1 MTIQQIVFVILNN
14 MKIFEIPKAD
24 LQKIIS
30 IFNREIGRFVFF
42 VFVLFFDGL
51 WFAENV
57 TNSQFLIN
65 ILMLAGF
72 FKMYFRSTPRV
83 KELMIYAV
91 ILGFGGEYLFSRVLG
106 MYTYR
111 LENVPLYVPIGHA
124 ALYGR
129 IFMFSKASVVR
140 KYSKAIEQFFAISIV
155 IFATVYLVFFNDVFG
170 FLMTLGV
177 FLLLWKRPKDRLF
190 FYSMYIL
197 VAILEIGGPAFGA
210 WKWPDTAFGVFD
222 FLPSNNAPSGISL
235 FYFLLDIGCFV
246 LYTLRNKIAW
256 KRVKNI
262 RKIRKVKV

>member
-1 MTIQQIVFVILNN
+1 MQILN
-14 MKIFEIPKAD
+14 IPKED
-24 LQKIIS
+24 LKEIIS

-57 TNSQFLIN
+57 TSSQILIN

-72 FKMYFRSTPRV
+72 FKMFFRSTPRV

-91 ILGFGGEYLFSRVLG
+91 IIGFGGEYLFSRGLG

-140 KYSKAIEQFFAISIV
+140 KYHKAIEELFAISII
-155 IFATVYLVFFNDVFG
+155 IFAIIYLIFFNDVFG
-170 FLMTLGV
+170 FLMTVGV

-246 LYTLRNKIAW
+246 IYILVNNKVW
-256 KRVKNI
+256 KRTK
-262 RKIRKVKV
+262 KIKHLKRLKMNA

>member
-1 MTIQQIVFVILNN
+1 MLVT
-14 MKIFEIPKAD
+14 KIPKVD
-24 LQKIIS
+24 LKKIVS

-42 VFVLFFDGL
+42 VFVLFFDSIY
-51 WFAENV
+51 FSENISD
-57 TNSQFLIN
+57 SQIWIN

-91 ILGFGGEYLFSRVLG
+91 VLGFGGEYLFSRALG

-140 KYSKAIEQFFAISIV
+140 KHNKAIEQLFAIAIAV
-155 IFATVYLVFFNDVFG
+155 FAAVYLVFFADIFG
-170 FLMTLGV
+170 FVMTACV

-197 VAILEIGGPAFGA
+197 VAILEIGGTAFGC
-210 WKWPDTAFGVFD
+210 WSWPSTAFGVFE
-222 FLPSNNAPSGISL
+222 FLPSNNPPSGISL
-235 FYFLLDIGCFV
+235 FYFLLDIGCFFI
-246 LYTLRNKIAW
+246 YTQRNKIAW
-256 KRVKNI
+256 ERTKKA
-262 RKIRKVKV
+262 KV